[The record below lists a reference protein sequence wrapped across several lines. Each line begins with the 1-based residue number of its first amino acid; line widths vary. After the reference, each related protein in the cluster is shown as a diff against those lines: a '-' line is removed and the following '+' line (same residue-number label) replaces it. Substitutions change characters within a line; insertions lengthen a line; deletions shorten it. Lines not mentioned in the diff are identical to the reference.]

1 MSDSKLNASCG
12 AVIQFTANGVA
23 IDAIVVDSSDG
34 DAMFANIVVETDLA
48 IPRNAQLKIPALPE
62 AGGCGLARPQ
72 DAGNGKT
79 RLTLCVGYSHLDV
92 STLGK

>member
-1 MSDSKLNASCG
+1 MSDSKLNVARG
-12 AVIQFTANGVA
+12 EVVQFTANGET
-23 IDAIVVDSSDG
+23 IDGIVVDSSDA

-48 IPRNAQLKIPALPE
+48 IPQNAQLKIPAVPE
-62 AGGCGLARPQ
+62 AGGCGLARPK

-79 RLTLCVGYSHLDV
+79 RITLCVGYSHVEV